1 MRRRNNRVV
10 VRLTEDD
17 CAKMSDFC
25 KRGKLSKEA
34 FWLKI
39 VAGEE
44 MQEAAPQ
51 IYRKLVL
58 LMRNT
63 GNALNSPKKY
73 FNISKA
79 SFAADL
85 EKAIEILDETEDI
98 LCYELYAHMK
108 KYIEES
114 WKKKGK
120 VYG

>member
-1 MRRRNNRVV
+1 MRKRNNRVV

-17 CAKMSDFC
+17 YAKMSDFC

-39 VAGEE
+39 VEGEE

-73 FNISKA
+73 FDISKA
-79 SFAADL
+79 SFASDL
-85 EKAIEILDETEDI
+85 EKAVELLDETEDI
-98 LCYELYAHMK
+98 LCYELYVHMK